1 MNTDIDQQ
9 LANMGIPTRFEQS
22 GVETLTL
29 ARDDGTTYLV
39 TVLRDPDGMRLH
51 LTVRCSQP
59 LPDVL
64 TRPLFVHLAHQALE
78 PMRGGDGIGIYPD
91 SDRLTL
97 YRTRDLRTP
106 ILLADEMA
114 SMLDLAELWDSRL
127 LEATSN
133 PLVPN
138 QSPFIHGLM
147 A

>member
-9 LANMGIPTRFEQS
+9 LANMGIHTRFEHS

-29 ARDDGTTYLV
+29 ERDDGTTYLV

-59 LPDVL
+59 RPDVL

-106 ILLADEMA
+106 ILIADEMA
-114 SMLDLAELWDSRL
+114 SMLDLA
-127 LEATSN
+127 
-133 PLVPN
+133 
-138 QSPFIHGLM
+138 
-147 A
+147 

>member
-1 MNTDIDQQ
+1 MSTDIDQQ
-9 LANMGIPTRFEQS
+9 FANMGIQTRFQQS

-29 ARDDGTTYLV
+29 ARDDGTSYLV

-64 TRPLFVHLAHQALE
+64 TRPLFAHLAHQALE

-91 SDRLTL
+91 SDRLIL
-97 YRTRDLRTP
+97 YRTRELRTA
-106 ILLADEMA
+106 ILLADEIA
-114 SMLDLAELWDSRL
+114 SMLELAELWDSRL

-133 PLVPN
+133 PLAPTQN
-138 QSPFIHGLM
+138 PFIHGLM